1 MKNNN
6 LAMLAT
12 ISIVLGIASIIG
24 YIDPAVCAGSKS
36 DGFIT
41 CAEAASQH
49 LWGFVGFSTLG
60 IITLVVGTIRAR
72 IRARREENQA

>member
-6 LAMLAT
+6 LAMIAT
-12 ISIVLGIASIIG
+12 ISIVLGLASMIG
-24 YIDPAVCAGSKS
+24 YIDPAVCAGSPS

-49 LWGFVGFSTLG
+49 LWGFAGFTTFA
-60 IITLVVGTIRAR
+60 IVTLVFGTIRAR
-72 IRARREENQA
+72 VRARRNES